1 MRDEWEDVAL
11 GQLIRRRSDFT
22 SVNPDADYIIL
33 GVQRSG
39 WGFVQRE
46 PLKGRDQKFT
56 KLMRVEV
63 DDLVYRTITAFE
75 APSAVAGPEQAGLF
89 VTPQTFPV
97 FRINSQRLLP
107 AYMRLLTTWPKFHDE
122 MATRCTGTVL
132 RRKTLSVGAFESIP
146 IPLPSPDEQR
156 RIVDLIGALDDVA
169 GALADAINAAQET
182 RGFLLEALLARL
194 PEATELKPMGS
205 VGVFLRGRRFTK
217 SDYVD
222 EGLGCIHYGQIHTHL
237 GSVTTHPLTL
247 VPEEMRGRLRLA
259 SPGDV
264 VVAAT
269 SEDVE
274 GLGKATAWLG
284 KDDVAVHDD
293 CYIFRHSLDPR
304 FATHLFASK
313 GFQRQKVQ
321 FAAGTKVTRI
331 SGANLGRIEVP
342 VPDLADQTVI
352 GQTMSD
358 LDATLDSLTLERSRL
373 RSLRSHA
380 LAVLLSG
387 EHEIPK
393 SYDGLME
400 VPS

>member
-1 MRDEWEDVAL
+1 MRDGWENTPLRRVTRQVIEPVAL
-11 GQLIRRRSDFT
+11 A
-22 SVNPDADYIIL
+22 PDCEYTNL
-33 GVQRSG
+33 GVKWYAAGTFQRKPKLGSDIKATRLFRVRPG
-39 WGFVQRE
+39 QFVYNRLFATE
-46 PLKGRDQKFT
+46 GSFA
-56 KLMRVEV
+56 
-63 DDLVYRTITAFE
+63 LVRPAD
-75 APSAVAGPEQAGLF
+75 AHAVASNE
-89 VTPQTFPV
+89 FPV
-97 FRINSQRLLP
+97 FAVDAARLLP
-107 AYMRLLTTWPKFHDE
+107 EYLYLHFQQPSVWQDVNLQ
-122 MATRCTGTVL
+122 CTGTTKSRL
-132 RRKTLSVGAFESIP
+132 RWKEDRFGAYQLALP
-146 IPLPSPDEQR
+146 PLAEQR
-156 RIVDLIGALDDVA
+156 RIVDLIGALDGVA
-169 GALADAINAAQET
+169 GALADATNAAQET

-194 PEATELKPMGS
+194 PEATALKPIGS

-222 EGLGCIHYGQIHTHL
+222 EGLGCIHYGQIHTDL
-237 GSVTTHPLTL
+237 GSVTTHPLTF

-304 FATHLFASK
+304 FASHLFASK

-331 SGANLGRIEVP
+331 SGANLGLIEVP
-342 VPDLADQTVI
+342 VPHLADQAVI

-373 RSLRSHA
+373 RSLRAHA

-387 EHEIPK
+387 EHEIPE
-393 SYDGLME
+393 SYDEFLG
-400 VPS
+400 VAS

>member
-1 MRDEWEDVAL
+1 MREGWDRLQFGDVAKLDVRKAQVVEGKLYPIVGVLAYGRGLLYRDPVSL
-11 GQLIRRRSDFT
+11 GSTSYREMNLIRPEQMVYSK
-22 SVNPDADYIIL
+22 
-33 GVQRSG
+33 
-39 WGFVQRE
+39 
-46 PLKGRDQKFT
+46 LK
-56 KLMRVEV
+56 
-63 DDLVYRTITAFE
+63 AFE
-75 APSAVAGPEQAGLF
+75 GAITVAPEGLTESYASGEF
-89 VTPQTFPV
+89 PTFTATDRVQPAFLRLMTQRPGLWKAMAANSKGLGGRRERLNPV
-97 FRINSQRLLP
+97 DFLALP
-107 AYMRLLTTWPKFHDE
+107 ALFPP
-122 MATRCTGTVL
+122 V
-132 RRKTLSVGAFESIP
+132 P
-146 IPLPSPDEQR
+146 EQR

-194 PEATELKPMGS
+194 PEATALKPMGS

-237 GSVTTHPLTL
+237 GSVTTHPLTF

-358 LDATLDSLTLERSRL
+358 LDATLDSLTLERSRV

>member
-1 MRDEWEDVAL
+1 MHPLWADSHPPWVGHDASPDVRPRGDARSSPARFP
-11 GQLIRRRSDFT
+11 RRR
-22 SVNPDADYIIL
+22 
-33 GVQRSG
+33 R
-39 WGFVQRE
+39 
-46 PLKGRDQKFT
+46 
-56 KLMRVEV
+56 
-63 DDLVYRTITAFE
+63 
-75 APSAVAGPEQAGLF
+75 
-89 VTPQTFPV
+89 
-97 FRINSQRLLP
+97 
-107 AYMRLLTTWPKFHDE
+107 
-122 MATRCTGTVL
+122 
-132 RRKTLSVGAFESIP
+132 
-146 IPLPSPDEQR
+146 
-156 RIVDLIGALDDVA
+156 
-169 GALADAINAAQET
+169 
-182 RGFLLEALLARL
+182 
-194 PEATELKPMGS
+194 
-205 VGVFLRGRRFTK
+205 
-217 SDYVD
+217 
-222 EGLGCIHYGQIHTHL
+222 
-237 GSVTTHPLTL
+237 
-247 VPEEMRGRLRLA
+247 
-259 SPGDV
+259 
-264 VVAAT
+264 VAAT

-358 LDATLDSLTLERSRL
+358 LDATLDSLTLERSRV

-393 SYDGLME
+393 SYDGLMGAA
-400 VPS
+400 S

>member
-1 MRDEWEDVAL
+1 MN
-11 GQLIRRRSDFT
+11 LIRPGQMVYSK
-22 SVNPDADYIIL
+22 
-33 GVQRSG
+33 
-39 WGFVQRE
+39 
-46 PLKGRDQKFT
+46 LK
-56 KLMRVEV
+56 
-63 DDLVYRTITAFE
+63 AFE
-75 APSAVAGPEQAGLF
+75 GAITVAPEGLTESYASGEF
-89 VTPQTFPV
+89 PTFTATDRVQPAFLRLMTQRPGLWKAMAAHSKGLGGRRERLNPV
-97 FRINSQRLLP
+97 DFLALP
-107 AYMRLLTTWPKFHDE
+107 ALFPP
-122 MATRCTGTVL
+122 V
-132 RRKTLSVGAFESIP
+132 P
-146 IPLPSPDEQR
+146 EQR

-194 PEATELKPMGS
+194 PEATALKPMGS

-237 GSVTTHPLTL
+237 GSVTTHPLTF

-358 LDATLDSLTLERSRL
+358 LDATLDSLTLERSRV